1 MQIILTI
8 ILAIIGGLLTFG
20 IIELI
25 KYIFS
30 RIRLRHLR
38 KFFGED
44 VVSSD
49 AFHLVYAEFI
59 LPKFINNNQ
68 LPSHPF
74 KKPGKEKSGIGFSM
88 HNPISSCEVRSI
100 KYLVESLF
108 PQKGDKLMLS
118 SDTELSKQL
127 NISFV
132 AFGDPLSNY
141 KTKDIM
147 QNEGTELIGFDNIKF
162 YSVKSN
168 QVVLIPDG
176 QYDYGIILK
185 IHPKQFSERTWFACA
200 GLDEWGTSGA
210 AWYLAKKWKSLY
222 NFAKDSPFAVIVR
235 VNKGQDE
242 SAKIV
247 LKAKNQDDID
257 KYINK
262 V

>member
-1 MQIILTI
+1 M
-8 ILAIIGGLLTFG
+8 ILAIIIGIISGLLTTG
-20 IIELI
+20 IIKLI
-25 KYIFS
+25 EYIIS
-30 RIRLRHLR
+30 RIRLYHLR

-59 LPKFINNNQ
+59 LPKVINNNQ
-68 LPSHPF
+68 LPTHPF
-74 KKPGKEKSGIGFSM
+74 KKPGEENSGIGFSM
-88 HNPISSCEVRSI
+88 RNPISSSEVRST
-100 KYLVESLF
+100 KYLAESLF
-108 PQKGDKLMLS
+108 QEKGDKLMLS
-118 SDTELSKQL
+118 SDIELSRQL
-127 NISFV
+127 NISFI
-132 AFGDPLSNY
+132 AFGGPSSNY

-147 QNEGTELIGFDNIKF
+147 QNEGNELIRFDNSKF

-168 QVVLIPDG
+168 QIVLTTDG
-176 QYDYGIILK
+176 LYDYGIILK
-185 IHPKQFSERTWFACA
+185 IHPKQFSEKTWFACA

-242 SAKIV
+242 SAEIV